1 MPFSCTI
8 GAKSQANRVETQSN
22 RTKAAWR
29 GLVAIAAFVVII
41 AGMRA
46 AADIIVPFLL
56 AISIAIIFLPPL
68 AWMRRHHVPTALA
81 IVIVFLA
88 VIVAITG
95 VGALIG
101 NSITHIVE
109 DLPEYQ
115 KRLQGVFQQALN
127 MAHHFGWDI
136 SLASIQAQLNP
147 NDAITFVTKFFQSF
161 GSVLG
166 DGFLIV
172 FTVIFLLFEACVLPR
187 KMEQMPQSEQQRGS
201 LEFFTSF
208 ADSVQRYVFLKT
220 AFSLVLGVLVALVLW
235 GLGVRYA
242 PLWGLL
248 AFLLNF
254 VPNIGA
260 FLSAIPPVLFAL
272 LQGGWPLFGYTTGV
286 LFVIHFVSGN
296 LIEPVFMGERLGLS
310 TLIVFISLVFWGW
323 ILGPV
328 GMLLSVPLTMI
339 IRIGFE
345 ASPETRW
352 IATLLGP
359 PPSSD
364 GHSFLRDWLKK
375 LKPEDAGERQ

>member
-1 MPFSCTI
+1 MKT
-8 GAKSQANRVETQSN
+8 
-22 RTKAAWR
+22 AWR
-29 GLVAIAAFVVII
+29 GMLAVAAFVVIV

-46 AADIIVPFLL
+46 GADIIVPFLL
-56 AISIAIIFLPPL
+56 ALSIAIIFLPPL

-81 IVIVFLA
+81 IIIVFI
-88 VIVAITG
+88 VILIAITG

-101 NSITHIVE
+101 NSITRIVH
-109 DLPEYQ
+109 DLPQYHQ
-115 KRLQGVFQQALN
+115 RLQGVIQQLLDLAN
-127 MAHHFGWDI
+127 RMGWHV
-136 SLASIQAQLNP
+136 SLTSIQSQLNP
-147 NDAITFVTKFFQSF
+147 NSAITFVTHFFKSF

-166 DGFLIV
+166 DGFLMV
-172 FTVIFLLFEACVLPR
+172 FMVAFLLFEACVLPR
-187 KMEQMPQSEQQRGS
+187 KLGQMPKSERQGGM
-201 LEFFTSF
+201 LEFFASF

-220 AFSLVLGVLVALVLW
+220 AFSLVLGIVVALVLW

-260 FLSAIPPVLFAL
+260 FLSAIPPILFAL
-272 LQGGWPLFGYTTGV
+272 LQGGWPLFGFTTGV

-296 LIEPVFMGERLGLS
+296 IIEPIFMGERLGLS
-310 TLIVFISLVFWGW
+310 TLIVFVSLVFWGW

-345 ASPETRW
+345 SSPETRW

-359 PPSSD
+359 APERQNRS
-364 GHSFLRDWLKK
+364 GLRGWLAR
-375 LKPEDAGERQ
+375 LKPGE